1 MTTLPN
7 TLVGS
12 SPQPTDLELDPAMAV
27 AVQPEIAQ
35 ARFAKNPL
43 KPEIVMVVL
52 LAIWMMLAGVILGM
66 TALSY

>member
-35 ARFAKNPL
+35 ARFAKSL
-43 KPEIVMVVL
+43 KPEILMVVL